1 MSAEPRPRRRPPKR
15 RVNRGRLIGLVVG
28 AVVLFALGAAF
39 GKAIEE
45 NDAGDGTV
53 TYDRTVLIRPLPERV
68 TVTVTSG

>member
-1 MSAEPRPRRRPPKR
+1 VSAEARPRRRPPR
-15 RVNRGRLIGLVVG
+15 RRIHRGRLVGIAVGGL
-28 AVVLFALGAAF
+28 ALFALGAAF

-53 TYDRTVLIRPLPERV
+53 TYDRTVLIQPLPERV